1 MDQTQLRPVAQRKRS
16 YSTTAYSSLEE
27 DHRSTTPSTSTLFSG
42 TNGVSHSTT
51 GQQAAQPTCLL
62 ATAVGTQVLTYEF
75 IDNGAATPF
84 SSSAGTGAPSNQQ
97 QAPIVPGQ
105 FDGIQMS
112 NEKTT
117 FTMASLRWSPDN
129 SMLAVEAHDGRV
141 FLHDD
146 RGKFQEILA
155 NEPVVEESRAGSY
168 RSAMSW
174 APKHQRLYFAHG
186 QRIMTWDSTTS
197 RTVETFEMP
206 SRVNALAMKT
216 DDALLAIG
224 QNSGALDVVNR
235 TTGINGRLDTPN
247 SFILSK
253 LEYSI
258 FSKSIVG
265 GIGNDGVLRLWDTG
279 STGSTAIYHS
289 FEQKHDVPING
300 MTFSPFNRFLICTV
314 GLDKRY
320 TLYDVDQKSVVKTR
334 NVDHALTSVTFK
346 NDGFSMA
353 FGTDQGKI
361 LLYDLRSTNRPI
373 STVDSNVNAPITSIH
388 FQGRRS
394 SALRKHQTLNGSTL
408 KRQNSAGAKPSLFSP
423 ETPLGSISTTT
434 PMARSHTLGHTPST
448 LATRSTLT
456 RPAPLKTGTG
466 SHSSL
471 GNVSGSSIFKSTRET
486 QSAGLGGKGIID
498 LFASRH
504 ATDKDTHLTTG
515 GQDRLTPK
523 VRRPT
528 APASITTEK
537 SAFGD
542 TLGSFQSSAPPI
554 AGSEGTTAAPSGF
567 ISMPTTPGRDQPQP
581 SSASYPNSR
590 TVSPFAFQSRQS
602 HSPSGES
609 STSSCSV
616 NTPPGS
622 PGARGF
628 SSEQHTNPLKH
639 HHYSSADSLSKSP
652 SRASRAKR
660 RKSFGTLLASGGVAS
675 MQETLD
681 PLSEEKMEVLRGQI
695 VDRVRNV
702 LLDQPT
708 ESTVVKQ
715 SRSQSGGASGSVGRS
730 WSTSAAAVAVA
741 PVAAPVST
749 KPAAASA
756 PIRDLWMQ
764 VGLGRGSTGS
774 NNVGGSHTSRTKGAI
789 SNNTASAST
798 TALRLPLATLDMA
811 LDPPSETGTASSSS
825 SFQSKVLESVIDGCL
840 MEFRAGIRNDIQN
853 MHLELLRQFQIQK
866 MEIEGLLKEYTDTR
880 ELQEENQRLQ
890 EENQRLKMNY

>member
-1 MDQTQLRPVAQRKRS
+1 MDPAQPRPVAQRKRS

-27 DHRSTTPSTSTLFSG
+27 EHPSTTTSTLLSG
-42 TNGVSHSTT
+42 TNGISHSAI
-51 GQQAAQPTCLL
+51 GLQAAQPTCLL

-75 IDNGAATPF
+75 IDNGTVAPF
-84 SSSAGTGAPSNQQ
+84 SSSANAGTTSKQQ
-97 QAPIVPGQ
+97 QTPIIPGQ

-112 NEKTT
+112 NERTT

-129 SMLAVEAHDGRV
+129 SMLAVEAHDGRI

-146 RGKFQEILA
+146 RGKFQEVLV
-155 NEPVVEESRAGSY
+155 NEPILE
-168 RSAMSW
+168 MS
-174 APKHQRLYFAHG
+174 
-186 QRIMTWDSTTS
+186 
-197 RTVETFEMP
+197 

-235 TTGINGRLDTPN
+235 TTGTSGRLDTPN

-279 STGSTAIYHS
+279 STGSSAVYHS
-289 FEQKHDVPING
+289 FEQKHDVPISG

-334 NVDHALTSVTFK
+334 NIDYALTSVTFK

-353 FGTDQGKI
+353 FGTDQGKV

-373 STVDSNVNAPITSIH
+373 SIVDSNVNAPITSIH

-394 SALRKHQTLNGSTL
+394 AALRRHQTLNGSSL
-408 KRQNSAGAKPSLFSP
+408 KRQNSAGSKPSLFSS
-423 ETPLGSISTTT
+423 EALLGSVSTT
-434 PMARSHTLGHTPST
+434 PMARSHTLGDTPST
-448 LATRSTLT
+448 LVTKSTLT

-466 SHSSL
+466 SHPSL
-471 GNVSGSSIFKSTRET
+471 NNLSGSSIFKSTRDT
-486 QSAGLGGKGIID
+486 QSAEIGGKGIMD
-498 LFASRH
+498 LFASRR
-504 ATDKDTHLTTG
+504 ATDKDTPSTTA
-515 GQDRLTPK
+515 GQDRIVPK

-528 APASITTEK
+528 APAIITIGK
-537 SAFGD
+537 SALGD
-542 TLGSFQSSAPPI
+542 TLASFQPSAPPT
-554 AGSEGTTAAPSGF
+554 AGLEGTTAVPSGF
-567 ISMPTTPGRDQPQP
+567 ISMPTTPGRDKPQP
-581 SSASYPNSR
+581 NSASYPNSR

-609 STSSCSV
+609 STSSSSA

-622 PGARGF
+622 PGTRGL
-628 SSEQHTNPLKH
+628 SPEQHTNPLKH

-660 RKSFGTLLASGGVAS
+660 RKSFGTLMASGGVAS
-675 MQETLD
+675 LPGTPD
-681 PLSEEKMEVLRGQI
+681 PLSEEKMEILRGQI

-708 ESTVVKQ
+708 EPTVVKQ
-715 SRSQSGGASGSVGRS
+715 SRPQGGGAGGGVGRS
-730 WSTSAAAVAVA
+730 WSTSLPAAVPA
-741 PVAAPVST
+741 AAPVVT
-749 KPAAASA
+749 KAAATAA

-764 VGLGRGSTGS
+764 VGLGGAS
-774 NNVGGSHTSRTKGAI
+774 NRNINMSASHTFGANGAV
-789 SNNTASAST
+789 SNHTTSASAASLGLSST
-798 TALRLPLATLDMA
+798 SSSSALAMA
-811 LDPPSETGTASSSS
+811 LDPPLETGTTSSPS
-825 SFQSKVLESVIDGCL
+825 SFQSKILESVIDGCL

-890 EENQRLKMNY
+890 EENQRLRMNY

>member
-1 MDQTQLRPVAQRKRS
+1 MDQPQPRPVAQRKRS
-16 YSTTAYSSLEE
+16 YSTTAYSSLE
-27 DHRSTTPSTSTLFSG
+27 DHRSTPTATSTLFSG
-42 TNGVSHSTT
+42 TNGASQSTT

-75 IDNGAATPF
+75 IDNGTVPPF
-84 SSSAGTGAPSNQQ
+84 SSSAMTGAPSKQQQQQQQ

-112 NEKTT
+112 NERTT

-146 RGKFQEILA
+146 RGKFQEVLV
-155 NEPVVEESRAGSY
+155 NEPVIEESRAGNY

-197 RTVETFEMP
+197 RTVETVEMP
-206 SRVNALAMKT
+206 SRINALAMKT

-235 TTGINGRLDTPN
+235 TTGSSGRLDTPN

-258 FSKSIVG
+258 FSKSILG

-373 STVDSNVNAPITSIH
+373 STVDSNINAPITSIH

-394 SALRKHQTLNGSTL
+394 SGQRKHQTLNGSTL
-408 KRQNSAGAKPSLFSP
+408 KRQNSAGAKPSLFSD
-423 ETPLGSISTTT
+423 TMLGSIPTT
-434 PMARSHTLGHTPST
+434 PMARSHTLGDTPST
-448 LATRSTLT
+448 LVTRSTLT
-456 RPAPLKTGTG
+456 RPAPLKTNTG
-466 SHSSL
+466 SYTSL
-471 GNVSGSSIFKSTRET
+471 NNLSGSSIFKSSRET
-486 QSAGLGGKGIID
+486 QSAGIGGKGIMD
-498 LFASRH
+498 LFASRR
-504 ATDKDTHLTTG
+504 AADKETHETAG
-515 GQDRLTPK
+515 GQDRITPK

-528 APASITTEK
+528 APASITTGK
-537 SAFGD
+537 SALGD
-542 TLGSFQSSAPPI
+542 ALGSFQPSAPPS
-554 AGSEGTTAAPSGF
+554 AGLEGSTAAPSGF
-567 ISMPTTPGRDQPQP
+567 ISMPTTPSRDQPGP
-581 SSASYPNSR
+581 NSASYPNSR
-590 TVSPFAFQSRQS
+590 TVSPFAFQNRQS
-602 HSPSGES
+602 HSPSDES
-609 STSSCSV
+609 STSSSSV
-616 NTPPGS
+616 NTPPVS

-660 RKSFGTLLASGGVAS
+660 RKSFGTLMASGGVAS
-675 MQETLD
+675 MPATPD
-681 PLSEEKMEVLRGQI
+681 PLSEEKMEILRGQI
-695 VDRVRNV
+695 VDRVRDV

-708 ESTVVKQ
+708 EPTAVKQ
-715 SRSQSGGASGSVGRS
+715 SRPQSGVAGGGVGRS
-730 WSTSAAAVAVA
+730 WPTSVLAAAEV
-741 PVAAPVST
+741 PVAAPATT
-749 KPAAASA
+749 KPAAAAA

-764 VGLGRGSTGS
+764 VGLGGGSSGS
-774 NNVGGSHTSRTKGAI
+774 NIGGSHTSRTKGVV
-789 SNNTASAST
+789 SNNTSASA
-798 TALRLPLATLDMA
+798 TALGLSSTALDMA
-811 LDPPSETGTASSSS
+811 VDPPSGTGTTSSS

-866 MEIEGLLKEYTDTR
+866 MEIEGLLKEYTDKR
-880 ELQEENQRLQ
+880 ELQEENLRLQ

>member
-1 MDQTQLRPVAQRKRS
+1 MDPVQPHPVAQRKRS
-16 YSTTAYSSLEE
+16 YSTTAYSSLE
-27 DHRSTTPSTSTLFSG
+27 DHPSTTTSTLFSG
-42 TNGVSHSTT
+42 TNGISHSTI
-51 GQQAAQPTCLL
+51 GLQAAQPTCLL

-75 IDNGAATPF
+75 IDNGTVAPF
-84 SSSAGTGAPSNQQ
+84 SSSANAGTASKQQ
-97 QAPIVPGQ
+97 QIPIVPGQ

-112 NEKTT
+112 NERTA

-129 SMLAVEAHDGRV
+129 SMLAVEAHDGRI
-141 FLHDD
+141 FLHDE
-146 RGKFQEILA
+146 RGKFQEVLV
-155 NEPVVEESRAGSY
+155 NESVS
-168 RSAMSW
+168 
-174 APKHQRLYFAHG
+174 
-186 QRIMTWDSTTS
+186 
-197 RTVETFEMP
+197 EMP

-235 TTGINGRLDTPN
+235 TTGISKRLDTPN

-279 STGSTAIYHS
+279 STGSTAVYHT
-289 FEQKHDVPING
+289 FEQKHDIPING

-334 NVDHALTSVTFK
+334 NIDHALTSVTFK

-353 FGTDQGKI
+353 FGTDQGKV

-373 STVDSNVNAPITSIH
+373 SIVDSNVNAPITSIH

-394 SALRKHQTLNGSTL
+394 SALRRHQTLNGSSL
-408 KRQNSAGAKPSLFSP
+408 KRQNSAGSKPSLFSS
-423 ETPLGSISTTT
+423 ETPLGSVSTT
-434 PMARSHTLGHTPST
+434 PMARSHTLGDTPST
-448 LATRSTLT
+448 LVTKSTLT
-456 RPAPLKTGTG
+456 RPAPLKAGTG
-466 SHSSL
+466 SHPPL
-471 GNVSGSSIFKSTRET
+471 NNLSGSSIFKSTRDT
-486 QSAGLGGKGIID
+486 QSAGIGGKGIMD
-498 LFASRH
+498 LFASRR
-504 ATDKDTHLTTG
+504 ATDKDAPLTMA
-515 GQDRLTPK
+515 GQDRITPK

-528 APASITTEK
+528 APATIITGK
-537 SAFGD
+537 SALGD
-542 TLGSFQSSAPPI
+542 ALASFQPSAPPT
-554 AGSEGTTAAPSGF
+554 AGLEGTTAAPSGF
-567 ISMPTTPGRDQPQP
+567 ISMPTTPGRDKPQP
-581 SSASYPNSR
+581 NSASYPNSR

-609 STSSCSV
+609 STSSSSV

-622 PGARGF
+622 PGTRGL

-660 RKSFGTLLASGGVAS
+660 RKSFGTLMASGGVAS
-675 MQETLD
+675 LPGTPD
-681 PLSEEKMEVLRGQI
+681 PLSEEKMEILRGQI

-708 ESTVVKQ
+708 EPTVVKQ
-715 SRSQSGGASGSVGRS
+715 SRPQSGGAGGGVGRP
-730 WSTSAAAVAVA
+730 WPTSIPAAMPTAA
-741 PVAAPVST
+741 PVAT
-749 KPAAASA
+749 KAAITTA

-764 VGLGRGSTGS
+764 VGLGGASNGS
-774 NNVGGSHTSRTKGAI
+774 NNMSASHTFRTNGAV
-789 SNNTASAST
+789 SNHTASAS
-798 TALRLPLATLDMA
+798 ATSLG
-811 LDPPSETGTASSSS
+811 LSSASSSS
-825 SFQSKVLESVIDGCL
+825 ALAMTLDPPPETGTTSSPSSLQSKILESVIDGCL

>member
-1 MDQTQLRPVAQRKRS
+1 MDQPQPRPVAQRKRS
-16 YSTTAYSSLEE
+16 YSTTAYSSLE
-27 DHRSTTPSTSTLFSG
+27 DHRSTPTATSTLLSG
-42 TNGVSHSTT
+42 TNGASQSTT

-75 IDNGAATPF
+75 IDNGTVPPF
-84 SSSAGTGAPSNQQ
+84 SSSAITGAPSKQQQQQQ

-112 NEKTT
+112 NERTT

-146 RGKFQEILA
+146 RGKFQEVLV
-155 NEPVVEESRAGSY
+155 NEPV
-168 RSAMSW
+168 
-174 APKHQRLYFAHG
+174 
-186 QRIMTWDSTTS
+186 I
-197 RTVETFEMP
+197 EMP
-206 SRVNALAMKT
+206 SRINALAMKT

-224 QNSGALDVVNR
+224 QNSGALDLVNR
-235 TTGINGRLDTPN
+235 TTGSSGRLDTPN

-258 FSKSIVG
+258 FSKSILG

-373 STVDSNVNAPITSIH
+373 STVDSNINAPITSIH

-394 SALRKHQTLNGSTL
+394 SGQRKHQTLNGSTL
-408 KRQNSAGAKPSLFSP
+408 KRQNSAGAKPSLFSD
-423 ETPLGSISTTT
+423 TMLGSISTT
-434 PMARSHTLGHTPST
+434 PMARSHTLGDTPST
-448 LATRSTLT
+448 LVTRSTLT
-456 RPAPLKTGTG
+456 RPAPLKTNTG
-466 SHSSL
+466 SHTSL
-471 GNVSGSSIFKSTRET
+471 NNLSGSSIFKSSRET
-486 QSAGLGGKGIID
+486 QSAGIGGKGIMD
-498 LFASRH
+498 LFASRR
-504 ATDKDTHLTTG
+504 AADKDTHLTAG
-515 GQDRLTPK
+515 GQDRITPK

-528 APASITTEK
+528 APASITTGK
-537 SAFGD
+537 SALGD
-542 TLGSFQSSAPPI
+542 ALGSFQPSAPPS
-554 AGSEGTTAAPSGF
+554 AGLDGSTAALSGF
-567 ISMPTTPGRDQPQP
+567 ISMPTTPSRDQPGP
-581 SSASYPNSR
+581 NSASYPNSR
-590 TVSPFAFQSRQS
+590 TVSPFAFQNRQS
-602 HSPSGES
+602 HSPSDES
-609 STSSCSV
+609 STSSSSV

-660 RKSFGTLLASGGVAS
+660 RKSFGTLMASGGVAS
-675 MQETLD
+675 MPATPD
-681 PLSEEKMEVLRGQI
+681 PLSEEKMEILRGQI
-695 VDRVRNV
+695 VDRVRDV

-708 ESTVVKQ
+708 EPTAVKQ
-715 SRSQSGGASGSVGRS
+715 SRPQSGVAGEGVGRS
-730 WSTSAAAVAVA
+730 WPTSVLAAAEV
-741 PVAAPVST
+741 PVATPATT
-749 KPAAASA
+749 KPAAVSA

-764 VGLGRGSTGS
+764 VGLGGGSSGS
-774 NNVGGSHTSRTKGAI
+774 NVGGSHTSRTKGVV
-789 SNNTASAST
+789 SNNTTSASA
-798 TALRLPLATLDMA
+798 TALGLSSTALDMA
-811 LDPPSETGTASSSS
+811 VDPPSGTGTTSSS

-866 MEIEGLLKEYTDTR
+866 MEIEGLLKEYTDKR
-880 ELQEENQRLQ
+880 ELQEENLRLQ